1 MDDKSFSRD
10 LFMGFIKLHILYHA
24 GRDEI
29 FGLDMIYELERHGY
43 TVSPGTLY
51 PLLHKMQ
58 SNGFLKCRSEI
69 VKGKTRKYYSI
80 TKKGKS
86 LLDNGL
92 KQALELIKELQEH

>member
-1 MDDKSFSRD
+1 
-10 LFMGFIKLHILYHA
+10 
-24 GRDEI
+24 
-29 FGLDMIYELERHGY
+29 
-43 TVSPGTLY
+43 
-51 PLLHKMQ
+51 MQ

-92 KQALELIKELQEH
+92 KQALELIKELQED